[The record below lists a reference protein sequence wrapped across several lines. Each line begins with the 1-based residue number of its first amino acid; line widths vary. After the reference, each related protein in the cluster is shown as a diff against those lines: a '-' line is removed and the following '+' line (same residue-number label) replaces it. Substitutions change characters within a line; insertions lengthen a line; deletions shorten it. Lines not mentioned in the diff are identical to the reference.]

1 MPAAFKR
8 CVEKVSAQKGVN
20 SAYAICTAANAGGI
34 KQYRK
39 KEMRRKRV
47 RAGRAMKL

>member
-1 MPAAFKR
+1 MPEAFKR
-8 CVEKVSAQKGVN
+8 CVRKVAQQKGTK

-39 KEMRRKRV
+39 REAKARRK
-47 RAGRAMKL
+47 G

>member
-8 CVEKVSAQKGVN
+8 CVQHVKGKVRN
-20 SAYAICTAANAGGI
+20 PYAVCTAANAGGI

-39 KEMRRKRV
+39 KEAKARKRK
-47 RAGRAMKL
+47 RK